1 MFPSS
6 IRLPDSTPRV
16 ALVTG
21 GALRIGRSIA
31 LGLAARGWDVA
42 VHYGKSHDAAAA
54 VVAEIEAL
62 GRYAVALQADLA
74 DEAQVG
80 SLLPRC
86 AEALGAVRCVV
97 NNASVFEEDRA
108 DNFTYEAL
116 LKMTAVNLAA
126 PLALARALYEG
137 IPPEADDDEHLRG
150 VVINLLDQKLFN
162 LNPDYLSYTLSKAAL
177 QTATTTLAQALAPR
191 VRVVGVAPGLTLQS
205 AGQTSDDFDIAHRRT
220 PLRRASRPEDV
231 ATAVCYLA
239 EASSVTGTT
248 LLVDGGQHLLP
259 LPRDVMFMG
268 GAPSTHV
275 SDHLPD

>member
-21 GALRIGRSIA
+21 GARRIGRAIA
-31 LGLAARGWDVA
+31 LGLAAKGWDIG
-42 VHYGKSHDAAAA
+42 VHYGTSHDEAATL
-54 VVAEIEAL
+54 VAEIEAL
-62 GRYAVALQADLA
+62 GRYAVALQADLS
-74 DEAQVG
+74 DETQVA

-86 AEALGAVRCVV
+86 AQALGAVRCVV
-97 NNASVFEEDRA
+97 NNASLFEEDRA
-108 DNFTYEAL
+108 DNFAYGAL
-116 LKMTAVNLAA
+116 LKMTAVNVAA
-126 PLALARALYEG
+126 PLALARALYQG
-137 IPPEADDDEHLRG
+137 IPPEADEDEHLRG

-205 AGQTSDDFDIAHRRT
+205 ADQTPADFAQAHRRT

-231 ATAVCYLA
+231 VAAVCYLA
-239 EASSVTGTT
+239 EAAGVTGST

-259 LPRDVMFMG
+259 LPRDVMFMSG
-268 GAPSTHV
+268 V
-275 SDHLPD
+275 SS